1 MTGTRKGKARE
12 GCRVTD
18 RKPDAL
24 SPMSR
29 RQLLAGMAV
38 GALSTSDLYRLVDR
52 LAGAPSR
59 SPARVPALPPEQ
71 HVLLG
76 VREIVDNNVEVLVP
90 PLHHEVITF
99 ELRTESEEGALTEA
113 QAQLEETLAG
123 LEGRYDPTPAGLGV
137 TVAWGLPYFRRY
149 VPEPAD
155 RYLPIDRRASRAKR
169 RQICVLLP
177 AIRFPS
183 DPKETI
189 LERNDVAVLLRSD
202 RLDAI
207 EEAATELMALRFWR
221 PTSIR
226 RGFAGGGFDGGQSL
240 PKQMAMAAG
249 VPGAE
254 LVPETAEL
262 FLGFT
267 SSQKGGLGPTRIA
280 NIETLRYSDGG
291 RDGYFRAGTT
301 MHLSHLREDLAAWY
315 RRRTYDE
322 RLASAFGR
330 GFTVPSGTLTIP
342 SANPDAGPVD
352 IAANKRDYRLFRAIG
367 HSASLQPATRLQRN
381 VRGAD
386 GTVYEKGT
394 AIPHRADFNT
404 LDNPFSWSA
413 EPERDGM
420 NPEPAAG
427 VHFVVFHPTSD
438 DFHRARLAMD
448 GVMPDGTKLRLPPR
462 SRRQGLNSVL
472 RTTHR
477 QNFLV
482 PPRQNRS
489 FPLAELLA

>member
-1 MTGTRKGKARE
+1 
-12 GCRVTD
+12 
-18 RKPDAL
+18 
-24 SPMSR
+24 
-29 RQLLAGMAV
+29 
-38 GALSTSDLYRLVDR
+38 
-52 LAGAPSR
+52 
-59 SPARVPALPPEQ
+59 
-71 HVLLG
+71 
-76 VREIVDNNVEVLVP
+76 VR
-90 PLHHEVITF
+90 
-99 ELRTESEEGALTEA
+99 A
-113 QAQLEETLAG
+113 
-123 LEGRYDPTPAGLGV
+123 
-137 TVAWGLPYFRRY
+137 
-149 VPEPAD
+149 
-155 RYLPIDRRASRAKR
+155 
-169 RQICVLLP
+169 LLP

-202 RLDAI
+202 RLEAVEDA
-207 EEAATELMALRFWR
+207 ASTLTALGFWR

-240 PKQMAMAAG
+240 PKRMALAAG

-254 LVPETAEL
+254 LIPDRAEL

-267 SSQKGGLGPTRIA
+267 STQKGGLGPARIA

-291 RDGYFRAGTT
+291 HGGYFRAGTT
-301 MHLSHLREDLAAWY
+301 MHLSHLREDLEAWY
-315 RRRTYDE
+315 RRRSYDE

-330 GFTVPSGTLTIP
+330 GFTAPSGTLTIP
-342 SANPDAGPVD
+342 SADPDAGPVD
-352 IAANKRDYRLFRAIG
+352 IARNVRDYRLYRAIG

-381 VRGAD
+381 VRGSD
-386 GTVYEKGT
+386 GTLYTKGT
-394 AIPHRADFNT
+394 AIAQRADFNT

-413 EPERDGM
+413 DPERDQMRGQ
-420 NPEPAAG
+420 PAAG

-438 DFHRARLAMD
+438 DFHRSRLAMD

-462 SRRQGLNSVL
+462 ARGQGLNSVL

-482 PPRQNRS
+482 PPRQHRS